1 MTCGFVPITHGRAG
15 TGDNDQV
22 RALSPAEIDKRRG
35 LRRMKALATGFLLV
49 ATAVYILARW
59 RAGHGAGWAG
69 YVQAAAEAAMVG
81 ALADWFA
88 VTALFRHPLGAP
100 IPHTAIIPRRKEALG
115 RSLGEFVGEN
125 FLSVSVVRTRLRA
138 VGLSARLGAWLAEPA
153 HAARVARELGGLV
166 RGALTVLD
174 DEKIFQA
181 LTDTVFSRLRDAPA
195 GPPAGRL
202 LARLTESGAHRPLV
216 DLLAERA
223 VAWLVAHP
231 EAIERAVE
239 NEAPGWTPRFLDE
252 RLARRVQR
260 ELVRV
265 AQAVRDDPN
274 HAARRAIDAYLAN
287 VAEDLQNDPEMRAR
301 ADRFKADL
309 LEHPATRGATA
320 RLWETLRGMVESG
333 FSDEDSD
340 LQIRLRGA
348 IASFGR
354 RLGEDEALRGKVD
367 GWVEDAAAYVVS
379 TYRSEITSL
388 ITDTVNA
395 WDPQETSRKIE
406 IQIGRDLQF
415 IRINGT
421 VVGALA
427 GLLIYALSRLAG
439 LTP

>member
-1 MTCGFVPITHGRAG
+1 
-15 TGDNDQV
+15 
-22 RALSPAEIDKRRG
+22 
-35 LRRMKALATGFLLV
+35 MKSLAAGFLV
-49 ATAVYILARW
+49 AATVVYVLARW
-59 RAGHGAGWAG
+59 QSGHGATWAG

-88 VTALFRHPLGAP
+88 VTALFRHPLGLP

-125 FLSVSVVRTRLRA
+125 FLAVSVVRARLRA
-138 VGLSARLGAWLAEPA
+138 VDLSGRLGGWLADPV
-153 HAARVARELGGLV
+153 HAGRVARELGGLV

-174 DEKIFQA
+174 DEKVFQV
-181 LTDTVFSRLRDAPA
+181 LTDTLFSRLGDMPV

-202 LARLTESGAHRPLV
+202 LGQLTESGAHRPLV

-223 VAWLVAHP
+223 VDWLLDHP
-231 EAIERAVE
+231 EAIEQAVQ

-265 AQAVRDDPN
+265 AEAVRDDPG
-274 HAARRAIDAYLAN
+274 HAARRAIDAYLEK
-287 VAEDLQNDPEMRAR
+287 VAADLRTDPEIMAR
-301 ADRFKADL
+301 AERFKQQL
-309 LEHPATRGATA
+309 LENPATRGAA
-320 RLWETLRGMVESG
+320 VRLWDALRDMVVSG
-333 FSDEDSD
+333 FADDESD
-340 LQIRLRGA
+340 LRIRLREA

-354 RLGEDEALRGKVD
+354 RLTDDEQLRSKAD

-395 WDPQETSRKIE
+395 WDPLETSRKIE

-427 GLLIYALSRLAG
+427 GLLIYSLSKLAG
-439 LTP
+439 FS

>member
-1 MTCGFVPITHGRAG
+1 
-15 TGDNDQV
+15 
-22 RALSPAEIDKRRG
+22 
-35 LRRMKALATGFLLV
+35 MKALATGFLV
-49 ATAVYILARW
+49 IATGVYILARW
-59 RAGHGAGWAG
+59 QSGHGAGWAG
-69 YVQAAAEAAMVG
+69 YLQAAAEAAMVG

-88 VTALFRHPLGAP
+88 VTALFRHPLGVP
-100 IPHTAIIPRRKEALG
+100 VPHTAIIPHRKEALG

-125 FLSVSVVRTRLRA
+125 FLSTSVVRTRLRA
-138 VGLSARLGAWLAEPA
+138 VNLSVRIGGWLAEPA

-174 DEKIFQA
+174 DEKVFQA
-181 LTDTVFSRLRDAPA
+181 LTDTVFARVRDTPV

-202 LARLTESGAHRPLV
+202 LAQFTESGAHRPLV
-216 DLLAERA
+216 DLLSERA
-223 VAWLVAHP
+223 VDWLLDHP

-239 NEAPGWTPRFLDE
+239 NEAPGWTPRFIDE

-265 AQAVRDDPN
+265 AQAVRDDPQ
-274 HAARRAIDAYLAN
+274 HAARRAVDAYLAN
-287 VAEDLQNDPEMRAR
+287 VAVDLRTDPEMMAR
-301 ADRFKADL
+301 AERFKLEL

-320 RLWETLRGMVESG
+320 QLWDALRAMVISG
-333 FSDEDSD
+333 FADEESD
-340 LQIRLRGA
+340 LQIRLREA
-348 IASFGR
+348 IASLGL
-354 RLGEDEALRGKVD
+354 RLTEDPQLRAKVD

-395 WDPQETSRKIE
+395 WDGEETSRKIE

-427 GLLIYALSRLAG
+427 GLLIYTLSRVAG
-439 LTP
+439 FH